1 MTSGVQLF
9 LFVLG
14 IVMAVL
20 GGYLAAKEKRRM
32 KCSEPRLAGVERRK
46 KPR

>member
-1 MTSGVQLF
+1 MSGAAHLILF
-9 LFVLG
+9 FLG
-14 IVMAVL
+14 IVMAVG

-32 KCSEPRLAGVERRK
+32 KCNEPRLAGVERRK

>member
-1 MTSGVQLF
+1 MNGAVHLV

-14 IVMAVL
+14 IVMAVA

-32 KCSEPRLAGVERRK
+32 KCNEPRLAGIERRK